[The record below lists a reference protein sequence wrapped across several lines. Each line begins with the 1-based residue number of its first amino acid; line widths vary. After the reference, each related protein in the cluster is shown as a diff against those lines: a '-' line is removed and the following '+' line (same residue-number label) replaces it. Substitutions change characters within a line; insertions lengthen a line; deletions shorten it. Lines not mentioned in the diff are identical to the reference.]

1 MWRWLWSCDC
11 YNEQKENMALVAD
24 RLGTDWLP
32 QEIDDEDVRQELDM
46 VADRN
51 RKRRDTEQCRTAEAN
66 AETEWRD
73 DEGFAEQWVK
83 VDQKTK
89 WATPAGGLFGEG
101 LEAVRLTDQWAP
113 GHTSNGVVTLKP
125 TLTSMLARS

>member
-1 MWRWLWSCDC
+1 
-11 YNEQKENMALVAD
+11 MALVAD

-32 QEIDDEDVRQELDM
+32 QEVDDENVRREVDLG
-46 VADRN
+46 AERN
-51 RKRRDTEQCRTAEAN
+51 MKSRNAVQRKIMEARAER
-66 AETEWRD
+66 EWRD

-83 VDQKTK
+83 VGQKTK